1 MAENILRTGTQYL
14 KLTLK
19 EFKDAKSRPILKSID
34 NYLHTISRNLNK
46 LEFYDR
52 ELVYDAQKY
61 YRNAA
66 KQLSSVDKTLASLA
80 TETVQ
85 CVDYCKGL
93 ISNCHNIRDPFSLVQ
108 VKMKN
113 LIDKSHA
120 QLAGAIIQFGHIHE
134 DINRILYKLDEIKTR
149 AMKAQERQA
158 ALKPLLLMFIAIP
171 LLPLLILFKDAH
183 DALFKELF
191 GKTENVT
198 NLAGISSIITI
209 ILKSKIEPITV
220 PHLIVTKVKNLA
232 LIVFKYLQF

>member
-1 MAENILRTGTQYL
+1 MMIAEYILRTGTQYL

-158 ALKPLLLMFIAIP
+158 ALKPLLFIAIP
-171 LLPLLILFKDAH
+171 LLPFIMLFKDAH
-183 DALFKELF
+183 DALFKDLF
-191 GKTENVT
+191 GLLGVDNTETIT
-198 NLAGISSIITI
+198 NSAGISLIITI
-209 ILKSKIEPITV
+209 ILKFKMEPITV
-220 PHLIVTKVKNLA
+220 SYLIATTS
-232 LIVFKYLQF
+232 